1 MLETPKALGTI
12 IFISLLLVKI
22 LSDVTMDNQQGT
34 KGYLCIL
41 VGRPSE
47 TTRESQKVRYSPF
60 GWETTRANR
69 L

>member
-34 KGYLCIL
+34 KGYSYIL

-47 TTRESQKVRYSPF
+47 TTRESQ
-60 GWETTRANR
+60 
-69 L
+69 